1 MKITKQRLK
10 KIIREELTN
19 LEAPGL
25 GKDVRFT
32 TVEGAREDMM
42 MPAISTADMEAAMT
56 TDEPRR
62 EGGTPEEKF
71 LNKLTIVAHAQ
82 GAKTGADAAELF
94 GLGDDPE
101 VIAYLDGLIGNPMYR
116 S

>member
-1 MKITKQRLK
+1 MKIAKQRLK
-10 KIIREELTN
+10 EIIREELS
-19 LEAPGL
+19 L
-25 GKDVRFT
+25 GDLQT
-32 TVEGAREDMM
+32 
-42 MPAISTADMEAAMT
+42 
-56 TDEPRR
+56 EPRH

-71 LNKLTIVAHAQ
+71 LNKLTIAAHAQ